1 MKISHPNS
9 FFTRIFRI
17 SKFVCALGVP
27 LVFAACTTA
36 GPFRRTTA
44 STLPVETTGSTG
56 GAISAVRVYE
66 TSDRL
71 YVSGGIRKSFGR
83 HIPSAA
89 HVDVQLIDRAGRVIA
104 ERQDDIEPVHPKISG
119 GMTGRSSYVA
129 GFPADEARR
138 AAKIVVRYHMDG
150 HNP

>member
-1 MKISHPNS
+1 MKIFHTHP
-9 FFTRIFRI
+9 FPTRIFRI
-17 SKFVCALGVP
+17 TKIVCALAAP

-56 GAISAVRVYE
+56 GAISAVHVHE

-71 YVSGGIRKSFGR
+71 YVSGSIRKSFGR

-89 HVDVQLIDRAGRVIA
+89 HVDVQLIDHTGRVIA
-104 ERQDDIEPVHPKISG
+104 ERQDDIDPVHPKISG
-119 GMTGRSSYVA
+119 GMAGRSSFVA
-129 GFPADEARR
+129 GFPADEARQ
-138 AAKIVVRYHMDG
+138 AAKIVVSYHLDG